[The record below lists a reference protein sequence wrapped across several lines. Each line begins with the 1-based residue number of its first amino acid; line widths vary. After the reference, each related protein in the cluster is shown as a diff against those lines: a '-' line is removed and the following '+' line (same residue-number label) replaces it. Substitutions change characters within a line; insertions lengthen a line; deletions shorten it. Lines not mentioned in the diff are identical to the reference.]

1 MLWTWMTQTFWEKCL
16 LEQAQLFQRA
26 MPIAMKNLSI
36 AQYRYTLRYARIH
49 SGAYRP
55 HLWRF

>member
-1 MLWTWMTQTFWEKCL
+1 MTQTFWEKCL